1 MGKIVFWI
9 VVFFVILLVARLA
22 GIAAAKARRNAAGGG
37 RETKA
42 GRKELEAEPTVRC
55 VDCGTYLPKSEAKP
69 GPDGYRCGDP
79 ACARRR

>member
-9 VVFFVILLVARLA
+9 VVFFVILLAARLA

-42 GRKELEAEPTVRC
+42 SRKELEAEPTVRC
-55 VDCGTYLPKSEAKP
+55 VDCGTYLPKS

>member
-9 VVFFVILLVARLA
+9 VVFFVILLAARLA